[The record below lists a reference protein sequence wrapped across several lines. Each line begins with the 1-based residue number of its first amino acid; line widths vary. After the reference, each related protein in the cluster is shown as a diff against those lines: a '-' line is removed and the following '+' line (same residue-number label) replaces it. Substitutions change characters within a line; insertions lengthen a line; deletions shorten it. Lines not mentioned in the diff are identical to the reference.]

1 MMRRLTA
8 SWPSH
13 LVTVLVYSYSVQGL
27 GRGYRGVGGREDW
40 EEGKEGNCDKDG
52 KRMNE

>member
-1 MMRRLTA
+1 MMGGLTA

-27 GRGYRGVGGREDW
+27 RGWYRGVRGGETGRRRGRREPAA
-40 EEGKEGNCDKDG
+40 
-52 KRMNE
+52 RMEK